1 MTTWNW
7 NEIFLR
13 NGHFRTMDW
22 KAVFKSQ
29 SWTRISDQFSRII
42 LARNGSRLPVFFSI
56 SFSLKSLSSII
67 VKVLDLGEIQWFR
80 GLTIRDFKGNWLL
93 MGRVS
98 CQELKVNLLPQ
109 FEQHLCSSKFVFYLR
124 LLTDIELKT
133 KWLNRCSSHRWFF
146 ESI

>member
-1 MTTWNW
+1 MV
-7 NEIFLR
+7 IFEQ
-13 NGHFRTMDW
+13 W
-22 KAVFKSQ
+22 IEK
-29 SWTRISDQFSRII
+29 QFSKANHEPESAIN
-42 LARNGSRLPVFFSI
+42 LAELYWQGMDPDFQFFSI

-80 GLTIRDFKGNWLL
+80 GPTIRDFKGHWLL

-98 CQELKVNLLPQ
+98 CQELKVNLLPR
-109 FEQHLCSSKFVFYLR
+109 FEQHLCSSKFVSYLR